1 MNVFN
6 LQSLSISISIQ
17 SRPVTRSPGGG
28 LGPLTL
34 FVAGGWEVDGL
45 DFFGALL
52 YSGESLLAP
61 VSSKGM
67 DVWCS
72 IGLLPPPPTVCSCRV
87 EFDFRFE
94 APDGVAVWW
103 TAKYGRKRF
112 AFWGKAL
119 ILPVAQTYEPSS
131 TNEMLLER
139 LRMHLA
145 RLVSRVQRLRKN
157 LE

>member
-28 LGPLTL
+28 LGPFTS
-34 FVAGGWEVDGL
+34 FAAEGWEVDGL

-72 IGLLPPPPTVCSCRV
+72 IGLLPPPPPTVCSCRV

-103 TAKYGRKRF
+103 TAKYGPKRF
-112 AFWGKAL
+112 AFWGKTL
-119 ILPVAQTYEPSS
+119 ILAVAQTYEPL

-139 LRMHLA
+139 LRTHLA
-145 RLVSRVQRLRKN
+145 RLVSRGYGKT
-157 LE
+157 